1 MKAAIGSLI
10 LSLIIAVG
18 VCLTLDLQTYIESG
32 GLAST
37 VIYYVFTFISF
48 ESILGI
54 TNGLISTPVEE
65 GPVERITE
73 GLQRGGKTRWKLFYI
88 QIFTCLAGLSCP
100 ESQRE
105 GIIFVFGN
113 VSDTINKNKHTPPF
127 GGHTNYHS
135 KHLAIE
141 VLNSLFVVC
150 YSDY

>member
-1 MKAAIGSLI
+1 MIIDSEKAAIGSLI

-18 VCLTLDLQTYIESG
+18 ICLTLDLQTYIESG

-100 ESQRE
+100 ESQRN
-105 GIIFVFGN
+105 GIMFVFGL
-113 VSDTINKNKHTPPF
+113 VPSPILYPTVWSRRRAQLFCFTPE
-127 GGHTNYHS
+127 G
-135 KHLAIE
+135 
-141 VLNSLFVVC
+141 
-150 YSDY
+150 

>member
-1 MKAAIGSLI
+1 M
-10 LSLIIAVG
+10 
-18 VCLTLDLQTYIESG
+18 TLDLQTYIESG

-100 ESQRE
+100 ESQRN
-105 GIIFVFGN
+105 GIMFVFGL
-113 VSDTINKNKHTPPF
+113 VPSPILYPTVWSRRTRAQLFRFELPLKGEI
-127 GGHTNYHS
+127 
-135 KHLAIE
+135 
-141 VLNSLFVVC
+141 SLGRLLSRLLRPGRVQYTFIRE
-150 YSDY
+150 

>member
-1 MKAAIGSLI
+1 MIDPFNAAIGSLI

-18 VCLTLDLQTYIESG
+18 ICLTLDLQTYIESG

-37 VIYYVFTFISF
+37 VIYYVFTFVSF
-48 ESILGI
+48 ESILGV

-100 ESQRE
+100 ESQRR
-105 GIIFVFGN
+105 GIIFIFG
-113 VSDTINKNKHTPPF
+113 HAP
-127 GGHTNYHS
+127 
-135 KHLAIE
+135 
-141 VLNSLFVVC
+141 NSVEYPTFWYTQKILRPIKLHFALEFLKAKTL
-150 YSDY
+150 

>member
-1 MKAAIGSLI
+1 M
-10 LSLIIAVG
+10 
-18 VCLTLDLQTYIESG
+18 DLQTYIESG

-100 ESQRE
+100 ESQRN
-105 GIIFVFGN
+105 GIMFVFGL
-113 VSDTINKNKHTPPF
+113 VPSPIKKSPHPPF
-127 GGHTNYHS
+127 GSHVELG
-135 KHLAIE
+135 LQIAI
-141 VLNSLFVVC
+141 SLC
-150 YSDY
+150 